1 MKKYIAN
8 PYGSEVFFTQDAR
21 QFKRKAG
28 FAVEDAAG
36 ITHWDENGTAIIV
49 YVGDGLLE
57 TLVHECCHAT
67 LFVLQR
73 VGIDPS
79 CGNGEPMAYLMDSMF
94 ACFKNV
100 FKEYHEEDFGKPDG
114 GSFDGGAVRL

>member
-8 PYGSEVFFTQDAR
+8 PYGSEVFFTQDANR
-21 QFKRKAG
+21 FKRLAG

-36 ITHWDENGTAIIV
+36 ITHWDENGTAIIM

-67 LFVLQR
+67 LYIFQR
-73 VGIDPS
+73 VGIDPA
-79 CGNGEPMAYLMDSMF
+79 CGNGEPMAYLLDSMF
-94 ACFKNV
+94 SCFKDEV
-100 FKEYHEEDFGKPDG
+100 IKHVHTSDT
-114 GSFDGGAVRL
+114 L